1 MKCTHCNSTK
11 LIKTDLSNIFRIG
24 GDGTITVSKT
34 LEVYMCEECGHI
46 EMFDSSLITKN
57 KRTKEVNE
65 HFDSMFLEQNEKKE
79 LLVNGEKNKS
89 LHDELYRITIKLQ
102 SLDITIREQQELKLR
117 VIDIKRELS
126 LIENEISNI
135 QKEVCR
141 LKRER
146 EQKLNKINSDYE
158 NRFRWY

>member
-141 LKRER
+141 L
-146 EQKLNKINSDYE
+146 N
-158 NRFRWY
+158 